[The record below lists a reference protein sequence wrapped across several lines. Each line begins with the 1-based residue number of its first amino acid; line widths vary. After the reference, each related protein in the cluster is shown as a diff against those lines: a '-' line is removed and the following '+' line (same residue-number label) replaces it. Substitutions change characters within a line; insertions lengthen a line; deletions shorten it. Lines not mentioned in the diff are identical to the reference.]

1 MRYVF
6 KRFSESLEILIHPER
21 YLRLDDDLILAIQD
35 LVNHSRV
42 GRWRADDESKSIT
55 PKKVAADAVR
65 LGIEVQWNAEREART
80 WDNLTP
86 REQHVAALICLGYSN
101 KEIAK
106 MLMIATSTVK
116 SHVRNI
122 MTKFRLNGKLELK
135 GVLRDWDFSAWEN
148 IQVNQ
153 NR

>member
-6 KRFSESLEILIHPER
+6 NRFAEALEIIIHPER
-21 YLRLDDDLILAIQD
+21 YLRLDDDLILAIHD
-35 LVNHSRV
+35 LVDNSRV
-42 GRWRADDESKSIT
+42 GRWRTDDKNKQIT

-86 REQHVAALICLGYSN
+86 REQHVAALVCLGYSN
-101 KEIAK
+101 KEIAGI
-106 MLMIATSTVK
+106 LMVAHSTVK

-122 MTKFRLNGKLELK
+122 LMKFRLNGKLELK

-148 IQVNQ
+148 IKVNQ
-153 NR
+153 DR